1 MSRIKYLMA
10 SEIDWSR
17 ELHYARLQSLVNDP
31 LPCVL
36 RPRESLIELSLISTH
51 FPLRFLKALAKMH
64 LALQE
69 NVFSAGRIARFW
81 REQGD
86 TWGLADAARESTCL
100 AVRRLRPVNLPQA
113 LFELIDLLDLLV
125 AVDGQSAL
133 VEANVAVAACAIAM
147 VLDGARVD
155 DRGGWVISAP
165 RVEGCDW
172 WRVGGRVGLVEA
184 TVVSLDKCVATR
196 AVGEVVHVEGAGE
209 DLRVAQLVRVL
220 AGKHVGLGDTIDG
233 RLLQH

>member
-1 MSRIKYLMA
+1 MYKKVLLDIL
-10 SEIDWSR
+10 ID
-17 ELHYARLQSLVNDP
+17 
-31 LPCVL
+31 
-36 RPRESLIELSLISTH
+36 
-51 FPLRFLKALAKMH
+51 FPLRFLEAPAKMH

-69 NVFSAGRIARFW
+69 NVLSAGRITRFW

-86 TWGLADAARESTCL
+86 TRGLVDAARESTRL
-100 AVRRLRPVNLPQA
+100 AIGALGSANLPQA

-125 AVDGQSAL
+125 AAVDGQPAL
-133 VEANVAVAACAIAM
+133 VEADVAIAAGAVAV

-155 DRGGWVISAP
+155 DWGGRVISAP
-165 RVEGCDW
+165 LVESCDW
-172 WRVGGRVGLVEA
+172 WRAGGRVGLVEA

-209 DLRVAQLVRVL
+209 DLRVAQLVSVL
-220 AGKHVGLGDTIDG
+220 AGEHAGLGDTIDG